1 MDYIF
6 SHCNILC
13 CLYRSLPIIWNALI
27 QYGTGLRSALI
38 QFNIMYA
45 LSKMLFWYM
54 GGQEDGGV
62 VL

>member
-1 MDYIF
+1 M
-6 SHCNILC
+6 
-13 CLYRSLPIIWNALI
+13 PIIWNALI